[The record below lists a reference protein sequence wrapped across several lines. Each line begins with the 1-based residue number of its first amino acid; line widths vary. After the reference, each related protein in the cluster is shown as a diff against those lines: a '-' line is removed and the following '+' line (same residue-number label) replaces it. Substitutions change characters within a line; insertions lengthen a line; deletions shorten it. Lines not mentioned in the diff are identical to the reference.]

1 MARVLLLYLHEQREQ
16 QDESWRLKM
25 KKIIIMVLV
34 LMMGSM
40 IVNPSVGYSRSFG
53 SDRGY
58 RYNQQPA
65 RPYNNAR
72 YVGSRGNNNG
82 LLIAGAA
89 LGAVV
94 LGAVIVSAMSQ
105 PRYATAQ
112 QVVYSAP
119 PSGSIAY
126 AQPSGYGMDAP
137 PGQWVTVQ
145 GQWVN
150 GQWAPAHNVWVPVN
164 P

>member
-1 MARVLLLYLHEQREQ
+1 
-16 QDESWRLKM
+16 M
-25 KKIIIMVLV
+25 KKIIIMVLI

-40 IVNPSVGYSRSFG
+40 IVSPSVGYSSSF
-53 SDRGY
+53 DRGRGY
-58 RYNQQPA
+58 NRGVAVNNYNRYNRQPM
-65 RPYNNAR
+65 RPYNNVR

-105 PRYATAQ
+105 PGYATTR

-137 PGQWVTVQ
+137 PGQWVIVQ

-150 GQWAPAHNVWVPVN
+150 GQWIPAHNVWLPVN